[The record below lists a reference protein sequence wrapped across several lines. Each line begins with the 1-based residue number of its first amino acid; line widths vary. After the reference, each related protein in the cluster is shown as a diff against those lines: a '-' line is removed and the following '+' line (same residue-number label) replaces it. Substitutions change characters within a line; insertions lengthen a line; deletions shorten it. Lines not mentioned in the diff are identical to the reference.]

1 VAACL
6 DLWRMRAPF
15 GTYNVTNPGF
25 VTTRQVVEMMQKIL
39 RPPRSFEFWRDDAEF
54 YKVAAKTPRSNCIL
68 DATKLLSAGVAIRPV
83 EDALVDSLKNWVN
96 LK

>member
-1 VAACL
+1 
-6 DLWRMRAPF
+6 
-15 GTYNVTNPGF
+15 
-25 VTTRQVVEMMQKIL
+25 
-39 RPPRSFEFWRDDAEF
+39 
-54 YKVAAKTPRSNCIL
+54 L